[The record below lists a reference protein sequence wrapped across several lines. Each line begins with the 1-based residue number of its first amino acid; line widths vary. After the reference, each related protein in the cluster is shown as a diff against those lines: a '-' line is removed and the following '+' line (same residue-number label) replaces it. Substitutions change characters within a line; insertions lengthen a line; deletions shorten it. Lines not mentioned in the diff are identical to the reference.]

1 MRKFSSTRLP
11 IFYAMGTGP
20 KSQTKLISY
29 QGLKY
34 SKCMAEKNPNM
45 LKCQRIEATCQKP
58 CADMAV
64 KQDGKA
70 RGRRDVEE
78 QEEDDE

>member
-1 MRKFSSTRLP
+1 
-11 IFYAMGTGP
+11 
-20 KSQTKLISY
+20 
-29 QGLKY
+29 
-34 SKCMAEKNPNM
+34 MAAKDANI

-64 KQDGKA
+64 KQNGKA

-78 QEEDDE
+78 LEQEDDE